1 MSLQPCQVDKVG
13 QPASPTRPSKH
24 SKKGTFLARQSK
36 ENKYYFN
43 NSYLKK
49 NASNSKKKENY
60 SYHSRKGLSKS
71 KNSHLQAKNKK
82 RSSQGLD
89 RVTRKEELK
98 LGGPIKGA
106 YARQFLFLSKGTSK
120 TFLKDGQ
127 NALNISRRKK
137 RTSLQNKTGGRVH
150 TEKVPNEHVLAAKF
164 INLNSQM
171 KAKFNTKPK
180 KRSHIF
186 YETENS
192 FLARIWPDKKK
203 PKKESIYETM
213 AKHNRRQ
220 KKLRQP
226 QESAKEKRKRRQPE
240 ERRKQVTVE
249 ADIPKVGGQTSRFK
263 KLNGQFAT
271 KETSPKQFLKVR
283 DPKGL
288 RSSKHENRK
297 SPTNMFKYS
306 LNGFINSNR
315 FVKNYRAKERG
326 SAGMRK
332 HVELLNKIAVGRRRD
347 TKRSKFNQSPKMPKE
362 SGHWTIFSRTRIIY
376 IRLLR
381 KLGHR
386 SGRRIRRKS

>member
-1 MSLQPCQVDKVG
+1 MQMSLQPSQVQKLG
-13 QPASPTRPSKH
+13 QPSSPARPAQL
-24 SKKGTFLARQSK
+24 SKKNVYLTRQSK

-49 NASNSKKKENY
+49 NASNSKKKDNY

-71 KNSHLQAKNKK
+71 KNSHLQAKTKK

-89 RVTRKEELK
+89 RVGRKEDLK
-98 LGGPIKGA
+98 LGGPMKGA

-120 TFLKDGQ
+120 TFLKDGH

-137 RTSLQNKTGGRVH
+137 RTSLQTKTGCRVH

-164 INLNSQM
+164 INLNSQIKNKFGV
-171 KAKFNTKPK
+171 KAK

-203 PKKESIYETM
+203 AKKESIYETM

-220 KKLRQP
+220 KKLRKTEEP
-226 QESAKEKRKRRQPE
+226 VKEKRKRRQADD
-240 ERRKQVTVE
+240 RKKTAAE
-249 ADIPKVGGQTSRFK
+249 ADVLKVGGQTSRFK
-263 KLNGQFAT
+263 KLSGQFAG
-271 KETSPKQFLKVR
+271 KETSPKQFAKAR
-283 DPKGL
+283 DSKGL
-288 RSSKHENRK
+288 RSSKHESQK
-297 SPTNMFKYS
+297 SPSNMFKYS

-315 FVKNYRAKERG
+315 FVKNYRPKERG
-326 SAGMRK
+326 SAGVRK

-347 TKRSKFNQSPKMPKE
+347 TKRSRAN
-362 SGHWTIFSRTRIIY
+362 
-376 IRLLR
+376 
-381 KLGHR
+381 
-386 SGRRIRRKS
+386 